1 MENLSAAALLSLLA
15 LLVAAASLVLDSG
28 SERKER
34 AELQTFVSSRI
45 GDEEIRSDSPDWRR
59 IYAVSRHGKRLY
71 AAIVTIGDSRGLVRA
86 AAFVSPEGRLDSLEA
101 LQVVPQDAPYARD
114 GWFADFLGKGG
125 DSPFPSARSES
136 RRPEAISGAT
146 ESYLITS
153 EALGRL
159 SQEIIQRGG
168 PRAAGGQ

>member
-1 MENLSAAALLSLLA
+1 MENLSAAALLGLLA
-15 LLVAAASLVLDSG
+15 LLVAAASLVLDSS

-45 GDEEIRSDSPDWRR
+45 GDAEVRSDSPGWRR
-59 IYAVSRHGKRLY
+59 IYEVNRHGKRLY

-86 AAFVSPEGRLDSLEA
+86 AAFVSPEGRLDSIEA
-101 LQVVPQDAPYARD
+101 LQVVPQDAPYSRD

-125 DSPFPSARSES
+125 DSPFPSARSDS

-146 ESYLITS
+146 ESYLITA
-153 EALGRL
+153 EALGSL

-168 PRAAGGQ
+168 SKAAGGQ